1 MRGSSLRTKF
11 LAAIACLLSVLW
23 LAEQYGVSWDQSIYY
38 LKLTFFFV
46 GSIILTSA
54 LIFALFRVLKKL
66 RKTSTAKDKS

>member
-46 GSIILTSA
+46 GSIILISA
-54 LIFALFRVLKKL
+54 LMFALFSVLKKIKENL
-66 RKTSTAKDKS
+66 GG